1 MPRPF
6 LIFLNACILLAVS
19 CQNDAPSSG
28 SPNAKTIET
37 SPVASPKQLGGQ
49 WFCMDFCSRAGQYGS
64 VLGAINNAHVPYAFA
79 FEVNPE
85 RPDSIVMH
93 NGFERWALKARYN
106 VDTVE
111 LKDARPGKSIFLV
124 FDSKGDRSITM
135 FDGTTGSTQL
145 DKFQKS
151 KASTPDAYGAFITA
165 LNHQL
170 FGGTMAP
177 VGKNA
182 KVAND
187 VQFKSGGF
195 LEGLKEF
202 DRYEVCTAGDCFVTG
217 STLDVI
223 SLSNSKNKDEFKLFG
238 FKYSKQNDTLTLFN
252 LINNKPDEK
261 GAFTVGTPA
270 YKFSRKV
277 QY

>member
-6 LIFLNACILLAVS
+6 LIFFTACTLLAVS
-19 CQNDAPSSG
+19 CKNDAPQLG
-28 SPNAKTIET
+28 SPNANTIET
-37 SPVASPKQLGGQ
+37 SPTANPKQLGGQ

-64 VLGAINNAHVPYAFA
+64 VLGAINNAHSPYAFA

-85 RPDSIVMH
+85 RPDSIILF
-93 NGFERWALKARYN
+93 NGLERWALKARYN
-106 VDTVE
+106 IDTVE
-111 LKDARPGKSIFLV
+111 LKEARPGKSIFLV

-135 FDGTTGSTQL
+135 FDGTTGSTHL

-151 KASTPDAYGAFITA
+151 KGSAPDAYGAFMTA

-170 FGGTMAP
+170 FGGTMST

-182 KVAND
+182 KVAGE
-187 VQFKSGGF
+187 VQFKSGGI
-195 LEGLKEF
+195 LLGLKEF
-202 DRYEVCTAGDCFVTG
+202 DRYDVCTGGDCFVTG
-217 STLDVI
+217 STLDVV
-223 SLSNSKNKDEFKLFG
+223 SLSNSKNKDEFKLYG
-238 FKYSKQNDTLTLFN
+238 FKYSKQNDTLSLYN
-252 LINNKPDEK
+252 LLNNKPEEK
-261 GAFTVGTPA
+261 GAFTVSTLA